1 MLSPSLLPPNATPV
15 ERALEATLARTD
27 DLPIEIGKLWNPDTC
42 PAPLLPFLAW
52 ALSVDVWDAA
62 WPEAIQRRVIAN
74 SPAVHRAKG
83 TRAAVVAALD
93 GLMVQAGI
101 TEWWQPG
108 GSGVAGTFIIRAYAS
123 ARWTDGAPLITPDL
137 IVAIRA
143 MVTASAPV
151 SRPWTL
157 QVGVAAAADIGAA
170 AAFAP
175 GLKIVRPDY
184 DIAPPRCLGG
194 GIGVSAALHRGLKII
209 RHEMELAA

>member
-1 MLSPSLLPPNATPV
+1 MIKLLPANVTPL
-15 ERALEATLARTD
+15 ESSLEALIHDRFDGLTIDHQTLMDPA
-27 DLPIEIGKLWNPDTC
+27 NC
-42 PAPLLPFLAW
+42 PVQFLPFLAW

-62 WPEAIQRRVIAN
+62 WPQAIQRRVIAN

-83 TRAAVVAALD
+83 TRAAAAAALD

-170 AAFAP
+170 VAFAAA
-175 GLKIVRPDY
+175 LKIVRPDY
-184 DIAPPRCLGG
+184 DAAPPRCLSGSL
-194 GIGVSAALHRGLKII
+194 GVSAALHRSQKII